1 MKQRDPHCAA
11 SQSPFRL
18 KHCPVCLW
26 CKCTHFCSIL
36 PQRQATPNRHVA
48 RLQRSQCWLTSGRG
62 ELLPQVAAMGCFLLL
77 SVNRSIHFLS
87 EIWSFFRSSGLVYM
101 SGWSL
106 HFPYCIRKIAVAPEV
121 PAPVFLFQSVRDLRL
136 AFALTC
142 FRKVWSTHVRR
153 ILTRRCLSALISLY
167 SFFNPPFRTVCKW
180 PHTGPSKLKYHM
192 ILTPIAGVHLCFPLL
207 LILCKLSC
215 PIMMQLSN
223 LLDCNIGILFAKAF
237 WFTSGR
243 TGDFYAEINQN
254 HALNA
259 WYTQAL

>member
-1 MKQRDPHCAA
+1 MYP
-11 SQSPFRL
+11 
-18 KHCPVCLW
+18 
-26 CKCTHFCSIL
+26 
-36 PQRQATPNRHVA
+36 
-48 RLQRSQCWLTSGRG
+48 
-62 ELLPQVAAMGCFLLL
+62 LLL
-77 SVNRSIHFLS
+77 YSSAKTSNAESA
-87 EIWSFFRSSGLVYM
+87 RSSAPKKPVLVDLWKGWIVTTGSRYGLLSFAVCKPVHTLFERNLVVFQIFWFRIYVWM
-101 SGWSL
+101 IFAFSL
-106 HFPYCIRKIAVAPEV
+106 LYPQNSRCTRSSCSRICISSLP
-121 PAPVFLFQSVRDLRL
+121 VRDLWL
-136 AFALTC
+136 DFALTC

-153 ILTRRCLSALISLY
+153 ILTRRYLSALISLY